1 MTSHSE
7 PARVIDLGDARA
19 RRAAAG
25 RVDRTVVLQVSNV
38 RADGETHRHI
48 GVTDS
53 LQLRDLR
60 DVLLVSFGIDE
71 EGARAPWHFCLPGTD
86 ADTALDPDEP
96 LHRYLG
102 ASGDSLIFHLGLW
115 QFTVVSSFSWPRDR
129 GTPWALC
136 VGGSG
141 RFGEA
146 RFDIAAIN
154 AALTGTDTTQEVL
167 SHAAAP
173 VTSLIERSRISDLV
187 PLLQA
192 LDLSREPELSPEVRR
207 RMRDLPVEEEPA
219 QVDAFWALALGL
231 AALSDDETADAVAET
246 VMEALG
252 WVEDDGSPISGR
264 SARELC
270 RDSLSVLE
278 ELRMYGPE
286 ALGPL
291 DRLEFFRGL
300 LRADG

>member
-1 MTSHSE
+1 MTPHSE
-7 PARVIDLGDARA
+7 PARRVVDLGDARA
-19 RRAAAG
+19 RRSAAG

-38 RADGETHRHI
+38 RADGETHRHV

-60 DVLLVSFGIDE
+60 DVLVVSFGIDE
-71 EGARAPWHFCLPGTD
+71 GGAQAPWHFCLPGSD
-86 ADTALDPDEP
+86 HALDPDDP
-96 LHRYLG
+96 LHHHLG
-102 ASGDSLIFHLGLW
+102 DSGDSLDFHLGLW
-115 QFTVVSSFSWPRDR
+115 DFSVVSSFSWPRDS

-141 RFGEA
+141 RFGGS

-154 AALTGTDTTQEVL
+154 AALTGTDTTREVL
-167 SHAAAP
+167 SHAAEP

-192 LDLSREPELSPEVRR
+192 LDLAREPELPPEVREH
-207 RMRDLPVEEEPA
+207 MRVLPVEEDPA
-219 QVDAFWALALGL
+219 GVDAFWALALGL
-231 AALSDDETADAVAET
+231 ASLSDDDTADAVAET
-246 VMEALG
+246 VLEALG
-252 WVEDDGSPISGR
+252 WVEDDGSAISGR
-264 SARELC
+264 SARALC
-270 RDSLSVLE
+270 HQSLAVLE
-278 ELRMYGPE
+278 ELRMYGPG

-300 LRADG
+300 LRAGR